1 MELAKIMQRLED
13 SKVAAQAGV
22 KTASVTGPANPAPE
36 ALRTAL
42 RTALATGEK
51 TAAAQPVP
59 AGSPVGDLMKF
70 AEDLSQA
77 EDAALEKKAQVLG
90 AAICHGFMSEFA
102 RYEQAALDTAPPA
115 VKTAAAQAAAMYMP
129 QTTDTAV
136 EMIKQASSDPEFVKF
151 ASENPELVKEAY
163 ALGYQ
168 RAYEGLTKQAE
179 ADFQQGYGETMEQVH
194 KLASDCYTQ
203 GVQTINK
210 VLQKVAEQQRA

>member
-22 KTASVTGPANPAPE
+22 KTASVSGPSNPAPE
-36 ALRTAL
+36 ALRNAL
-42 RTALATGEK
+42 RTALSTTEK
-51 TAAAQPVP
+51 TAAVQAP
-59 AGSPVGDLMKF
+59 AGSPVNDLMKF

-102 RYEQAALDTAPPA
+102 RYEQAALETAPA
-115 VKTAAAQAAAMYMP
+115 TTKMAAAQAAAQYMP

-136 EMIKQASSDPEFVKF
+136 EMIKQASQDPEFVKF

-179 ADFQQGYGETMEQVH
+179 EDFQRGYSETMEQVH
-194 KLASDCYTQ
+194 KLASDCYVQ
-203 GVQTINK
+203 GVQTINN
-210 VLQKVAEQQRA
+210 VLRKVAEQPA